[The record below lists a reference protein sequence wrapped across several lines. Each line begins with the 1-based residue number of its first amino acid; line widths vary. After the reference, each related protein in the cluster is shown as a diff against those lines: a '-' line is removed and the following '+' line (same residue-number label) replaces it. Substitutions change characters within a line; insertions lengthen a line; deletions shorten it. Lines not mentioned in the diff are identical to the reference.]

1 MMSEVTVVDRLTR
14 TVPAEVQS
22 APIPDGIAYYINFCG
37 GRWEIHGCEPPSS
50 EKGDVAMAECTL
62 DGVVRVSGGD
72 RTNPIR
78 LRERSNRV
86 RNAFATIASIVV
98 VLGAMVI
105 SGSTQ
110 AGASSPAD
118 QGVTSTTIRIGISV
132 INFAALQAVGVTL
145 NDGNY
150 QDAVSALTA
159 NMNAHGGVDGRK
171 VVPYFVEM
179 NPASASSILSSC
191 SELTEDDKTFIVL
204 FPVYPDCYQ
213 QTHDTPVIGGVLPGK
228 LSASAAPD
236 FSLTPPDAAYD
247 PVELA
252 AFDKRG
258 AFKGKKVGIFYGVDD
273 TSEAKVVQSDLKK
286 LHVDV
291 VLSAED
297 SVTATD
303 TVAADQEAQT
313 IALRFQNAGVN
324 EVVGVGGTGAATWP
338 RALLD
343 NQSSYKPPW
352 IATNITALASYVAS
366 AKGGNPYLDNV
377 MASTPVPSG
386 YQAWT
391 DPAMQKCAAIVR
403 KAYPSDAIAA
413 PVNPNSPQAAS
424 SGSDTTYAAV
434 EAACQDLAI
443 FAKIADA
450 AGKSLTVASFAKAGY
465 KLRDVTFPG
474 TDGPVSFGPDQPY
487 AIGKAN
493 VIVYDRRS
501 GTLVPA
507 GSRT

>member
-1 MMSEVTVVDRLTR
+1 MLAAMLV
-14 TVPAEVQS
+14 
-22 APIPDGIAYYINFCG
+22 
-37 GRWEIHGCEPPSS
+37 SS
-50 EKGDVAMAECTL
+50 
-62 DGVVRVSGGD
+62 
-72 RTNPIR
+72 
-78 LRERSNRV
+78 
-86 RNAFATIASIVV
+86 
-98 VLGAMVI
+98 
-105 SGSTQ
+105 STQ
-110 AGASSPAD
+110 AGGSSPAD
-118 QGVTSTTIRIGISV
+118 QGVTSSIIRIGISV

-159 NMNAHGGVDGRK
+159 NINAHGGVDGRK

-179 NPASASSILSSC
+179 NPANAASIDSSC
-191 SELTEDDKTFIVL
+191 SELTEDDKVFIVL
-204 FPVYPDCYQ
+204 FPVYPDCFQ
-213 QTHDTPVIGGVLPGK
+213 QTYDTPVIGGVLPGA
-228 LSASAAPD
+228 LPASAALD
-236 FSLTPPDAAYD
+236 FSLLPPDEAYD
-247 PVELA
+247 PVQLA
-252 AFDKRG
+252 AFDRRG
-258 AFKGKKVGIFYGVDD
+258 AFKGKKVGIFYGPSDIA
-273 TSEAKVVQSDLKK
+273 EAKVVQSDLKK

-291 VLSAED
+291 VLSADD

-303 TVAADQEAQT
+303 TVAVDQEAQA
-313 IALRFQNAGVN
+313 IALRFQDAGVN

-343 NQSSYKPPW
+343 NQSTYKPPW
-352 IATNITALASYVAS
+352 IATNVTALASYVAS

-377 MASTPVPSG
+377 MASSPVSSA
-386 YQAWT
+386 YSVWT

-413 PVNPNSPQAAS
+413 PVNPSSPRAAS

-450 AGKSLTVASFAKAGY
+450 AGKSLTVASFTKAGY
-465 KLRDVTFPG
+465 QLRNVTFPG
-474 TDGPVSFGPDQPY
+474 SGGPVSFGPDQPY

-493 VIVYDRRS
+493 VVVYDPWS

-507 GSRT
+507 PASRT

>member
-1 MMSEVTVVDRLTR
+1 VTLPAAKGGPAIVGCTAREVAVR
-14 TVPAEVQS
+14 
-22 APIPDGIAYYINFCG
+22 
-37 GRWEIHGCEPPSS
+37 GC
-50 EKGDVAMAECTL
+50 
-62 DGVVRVSGGD
+62 GD
-72 RTNPIR
+72 RTDPILLKQR
-78 LRERSNRV
+78 PNRV
-86 RNAFATIASIVV
+86 RSAFASFASIVV
-98 VLGAMVI
+98 VLGAMII
-105 SGSTQ
+105 SGSTR

-118 QGVTSTTIRIGISV
+118 QGVTSTTIRIGIPV
-132 INFAALQAVGVTL
+132 INFTALQAVGVKL

-150 QDAVSALTA
+150 HDAVSALTA

-179 NPASASSILSSC
+179 NPAVASSISSSC

-204 FPVYPDCYQ
+204 FPVYPDCFQ
-213 QTHDTPVIGGVLPGK
+213 QTYDTPVIGGVLPGT
-228 LSASAAPD
+228 LPASAAPD

-247 PVELA
+247 PVQLA

-258 AFKGKKVGIFYGVDD
+258 AFKGKKVGLFYGVEDIY
-273 TSEAKVVQSDLKK
+273 EAKVVQSDLKR

-297 SVTATD
+297 SVPATD
-303 TVAADQEAQT
+303 TVAADEDAQT
-313 IALRFQNAGVN
+313 IALRFQSAGVN
-324 EVVGVGGTGAATWP
+324 EVVGVGGTGATTWP

-343 NQSSYKPPW
+343 NQSTYKPPW
-352 IATNITALASYVAS
+352 IATNVTALGSYVAS

-377 MASTPVPSG
+377 MASTPAPST
-386 YQAWT
+386 YQAWM
-391 DPAMQKCAAIVR
+391 DPAMQKCAAVVR

-413 PVNPNSPQAAS
+413 PVNPNSPHAAA

-465 KLRDVTFPG
+465 RLRNVTFPG
-474 TDGPVSFGPDQPY
+474 SGGPVSFGPDQPY

-493 VIVYDRRS
+493 VVVYDPRS

-507 GSRT
+507 RASRP

>member
-1 MMSEVTVVDRLTR
+1 MLV
-14 TVPAEVQS
+14 
-22 APIPDGIAYYINFCG
+22 
-37 GRWEIHGCEPPSS
+37 
-50 EKGDVAMAECTL
+50 
-62 DGVVRVSGGD
+62 
-72 RTNPIR
+72 
-78 LRERSNRV
+78 
-86 RNAFATIASIVV
+86 
-98 VLGAMVI
+98 
-105 SGSTQ
+105 SGSTA

-171 VVPYFVEM
+171 VAPYFVLA
-179 NPASASSILSSC
+179 NPAVASSTTSSC
-191 SELTEDDKTFIVL
+191 TELTENDKVFIVL

-213 QTHDTPVIGGVLPGK
+213 QTHDTPVIGGVLPGP
-228 LSASAAPD
+228 LPASAAAD

-247 PVELA
+247 PVQLA

-258 AFKGKKVGIFYGVDD
+258 AFKGKKVGLFYGPDD
-273 TSEAKVVQSDLKK
+273 VSEAKVVQTDLKK

-291 VLSAED
+291 VVSAED
-297 SVTATD
+297 GVTATD
-303 TVAADQEAQT
+303 TVAVDQEAQT
-313 IALRFQNAGVN
+313 IALRFQDAGVN
-324 EVVGVGGTGAATWP
+324 EVVGVGGTGATTWP

-343 NQSSYKPPW
+343 NQSTYKPPW
-352 IATNITALASYVAS
+352 IATNVTALESYVAS

-377 MASTPVPSG
+377 MSSSPLSSAYSV
-386 YQAWT
+386 WM
-391 DPAMQKCAAIVR
+391 DPAIQKCAAIVR

-413 PVNPNSPQAAS
+413 PANPNSPQAAS

-450 AGKSLTVASFAKAGY
+450 AGKNLTVASFTKAGY
-465 KLRDVTFPG
+465 QLRNVTFPG
-474 TDGPVSFGPDQPY
+474 SGGPVSFGPDQPY

-493 VIVYDRRS
+493 VVVYDSRF

-507 GSRT
+507 PASRS

>member
-1 MMSEVTVVDRLTR
+1 M
-14 TVPAEVQS
+14 
-22 APIPDGIAYYINFCG
+22 
-37 GRWEIHGCEPPSS
+37 GCR
-50 EKGDVAMAECTL
+50 AQ
-62 DGVVRVSGGD
+62 VRGGD
-72 RTNPIR
+72 RTAQILLNQGPRGIR
-78 LRERSNRV
+78 KRL
-86 RNAFATIASIVV
+86 ATIASIVV
-98 VLGAMVI
+98 VLGSTLV
-105 SGSTQ
+105 SCSTQ

-118 QGVTSTTIRIGISV
+118 RGVTSTTIRIGISV
-132 INFAALQAVGVTL
+132 INFAALRAVGVTL

-171 VVPYFVEM
+171 VVPYFVLT
-179 NPASASSILSSC
+179 NPAVASSTTSSC
-191 SELTEDDKTFIVL
+191 TELTEDDKVFIVL
-204 FPVYPDCYQ
+204 FPVYPDCFQ
-213 QTHDTPVIGGVLPGK
+213 QTHDTPVIGGVLPGP
-228 LSASAAPD
+228 LPASAAAD

-247 PVELA
+247 PVQLA

-258 AFKGKKVGIFYGVDD
+258 AFKDKKVGLFYGPDD

-291 VLSAED
+291 ILSAED
-297 SVTATD
+297 GVTATD
-303 TVAADQEAQT
+303 TVAVDQEAQT
-313 IALRFQNAGVN
+313 IALRFKDAGVN

-338 RALLD
+338 RALQD
-343 NQSSYKPPW
+343 NQSTYKPPW
-352 IATNITALASYVAS
+352 IATNVTALASYVAS

-377 MASTPVPSG
+377 MASTPVSSG
-386 YQAWT
+386 YQGWT

-413 PVNPNSPQAAS
+413 PVNPKSPKA
-424 SGSDTTYAAV
+424 GSNGSNTTYAAV

-450 AGKSLTVASFAKAGY
+450 AGKNLTVASFTKAGY
-465 KLRDVTFPG
+465 QLRNVTFPG
-474 TDGPVSFGPDQPY
+474 TGGPVSFGPNQPY

-493 VIVYDRRS
+493 IVVYDSRS

-507 GSRT
+507 GG

>member
-1 MMSEVTVVDRLTR
+1 MSP
-14 TVPAEVQS
+14 PA
-22 APIPDGIAYYINFCG
+22 A
-37 GRWEIHGCEPPSS
+37 
-50 EKGDVAMAECTL
+50 K
-62 DGVVRVSGGD
+62 GVVATVGCTAFEVVIEVLCADPTDPLLPKQR
-72 RTNPIR
+72 P
-78 LRERSNRV
+78 NRV
-86 RNAFATIASIVV
+86 RNILATAASLVV
-98 VLGAMVI
+98 LLGAMLV
-105 SGSTQ
+105 SGSTE

-150 QDAVSALTA
+150 QDAVNALTA
-159 NMNAHGGVDGRK
+159 DMNAHGGVDGRK
-171 VVPYFVEM
+171 IVPYFVLA
-179 NPASASSILSSC
+179 NPAVASSTTSSC
-191 SELTEDDKTFIVL
+191 TELTENDKVFIVL

-213 QTHDTPVIGGVLPGK
+213 QTHDTPVIGGVLPGP
-228 LSASAAPD
+228 LPSTAAAD

-247 PVELA
+247 PLQLA

-258 AFKGKKVGIFYGVDD
+258 AFKGKKVGLFYGPDD
-273 TSEAKVVQSDLKK
+273 TSEAKVVQADLKK

-297 SVTATD
+297 GVTATD
-303 TVAADQEAQT
+303 TVAVDQEAQT
-313 IALRFQNAGVN
+313 IALRFQDAGVN
-324 EVVGVGGTGAATWP
+324 EVVGVGGTGATTWP

-343 NQSSYKPPW
+343 NQSRYKPPW
-352 IATNITALASYVAS
+352 IATNVTALESYVAS
-366 AKGGNPYLDNV
+366 AKAGNPYLDNV
-377 MASTPVPSG
+377 MASSPVSSA
-386 YQAWT
+386 YSVWM

-403 KAYPSDAIAA
+403 KAYPSDAIAP

-450 AGKSLTVASFAKAGY
+450 AGKNLTVASFTKAGY
-465 KLRDVTFPG
+465 QLRNVAFPG
-474 TDGPVSFGPDQPY
+474 TGGPVSFGPDQPY
-487 AIGKAN
+487 AIGRAN
-493 VIVYDRRS
+493 VVVYDPRY

-507 GSRT
+507 PASRS